1 MFKKTLIATAVIAA
15 AFASTTSFAADPT
28 DDSMFAAAESTG
40 NAFFDDAKITGGIYA
55 FSRKRDRYQI
65 KDGDGNPVEKMV
77 KNLDHTSVQTSI
89 DISSGYLNDF
99 FGVDFGAFAAA
110 DLTQNA
116 GVDHEMNFV
125 PWKNPYDPIWA
136 RDKAD
141 NGASI
146 YKAALKFKVANAWA
160 RAGYI
165 QPTGPGGL
173 GVNWSFLPG
182 TYRGAQAGADFGGL
196 SVAYMWA
203 DQYKAPWFQDT
214 YKFRTKNV
222 DAGIGGEGDESND
235 KEIDYVHSFG
245 AIYTFENGLK
255 LDAAYSQSKDYLD
268 NYHFK
273 VKHGLDVAEGRLDLG
288 YHYYGA
294 KNGGDHK
301 VYDGDAW
308 QQALTAAYKKG
319 AYTFRAESTVTHSP
333 GKQGYFVYR
342 VTVPNGSSKGAY
354 DLWWDSRSDW
364 NHDGEKAVFFGAWR
378 DLTDLGKP
386 GWNVGVSYAYG
397 WGGKPASD
405 TTGAAKDAEMKE
417 EAFNLDISYTFQSG
431 DWKGTRIAAHMTKY
445 NNRSGQ
451 PSWTTFKNSFQD
463 ENDLKLMMVIPYSL

>member
-1 MFKKTLIATAVIAA
+1 MFRKTLIATAVVAA
-15 AFASTTSFAADPT
+15 VASTASFAADPT
-28 DDSMFAAAESTG
+28 DDSMFTAAKSTG
-40 NAFFDDAKITGGIYA
+40 NAFFDDATINGGIYA
-55 FSRKRDRYQI
+55 FSRKRDRH
-65 KDGDGNPVEKMV
+65 DGTMMQ
-77 KNLDHTSVQTSI
+77 KNLDHTSVQTNI

-99 FGVDFGAFAAA
+99 FGVDFGAFASA
-110 DLTQNA
+110 DMRFNA
-116 GVDHEMNFV
+116 GLDHEMNFA
-125 PWKNPYDPIWA
+125 PWDNAYDPDWSQ
-136 RDKAD
+136 KNTK

-173 GVNWSFLPG
+173 GVNWSFMPG

-214 YKFRTKNV
+214 YKFRTKNPG
-222 DAGIGGEGDESND
+222 AGIDGDQD
-235 KEIDYVHSFG
+235 KVIDYVHSFG

-255 LDAAYSQSKDYLD
+255 LDAAFSQSKDYLD

-294 KNGGDHK
+294 KDAGDYK

-308 QQALTAAYKKG
+308 QQALTASFKKG

-342 VTVPNGSSKGAY
+342 VTGPNGSSKGAY

-378 DLTDLGKP
+378 DLADLGKP
-386 GWNVGVSYAYG
+386 GWNVGVSYVYG
-397 WGGKPASD
+397 WGGKPGSIVEA
-405 TTGAAKDAEMKE
+405 GEEGLEMKE
-417 EAFNLDISYTFQSG
+417 EAYNLDISYTFQSG

-445 NNRSGQ
+445 RNRSGQ
-451 PSWTTFKNSFQD
+451 AKSWETFRNAFLD